1 MTKML
6 GPILYQILCMFL
18 NDSYAKYMFI
28 RFCSSFPCQLSEISM
43 KKLCTNYKT
52 NGIKGYRV
60 ISLHVKT
67 HP

>member
-1 MTKML
+1 
-6 GPILYQILCMFL
+6 MFL
-18 NDSYAKYMFI
+18 NDSYAKYMYN
-28 RFCSSFPCQLSEISM
+28 RLCSSFPCQLSEISM

>member
-1 MTKML
+1 
-6 GPILYQILCMFL
+6 MFL
-18 NDSYAKYMFI
+18 NDRYAKYMYNS
-28 RFCSSFPCQLSEISM
+28 RLCSSFPSQLSEISM
-43 KKLCTNYKT
+43 KMLCTNYKT